1 LYLYQILV
9 AMVGLPSVLLCT
21 LIAFTTAQTGR
32 DLDRF
37 NYRGTDGTDYGP
49 EDWDQVSCTDTE
61 TCLGWPDG
69 FETARGWDLGEN
81 HCRWCPLGTRQCGI
95 HHQSPIDLQRNRAV
109 PGDPEE
115 KECIDVHWMAYY
127 DSTCDWENL
136 KALNAF
142 SIERHALK
150 VNQPIEQ
157 LASGDYRLACRNAS
171 GRRFGR
177 IDFSKGFSEWWLMS
191 HMDIHVPS
199 EHTQEGKRYDGEI
212 HLYHFY
218 SIPGSQSSTN
228 NEMAS
233 VTIFLEAYDDV
244 PDYPM
249 LNRLI
254 CQWRQVED
262 KTREECGLPSV
273 ETEYP
278 GCFYYQRGHTI
289 DGFNTIALTQDGTQ
303 RNLRQKS
310 RNLRPKS
317 MSVHDLI
324 LYNYARSQTNSS
336 YTPKRLL
343 HSEEDHDEADPNFDW
358 EKFVTRQDGNAN
370 ITQGNR
376 QLLNYDH
383 VGPWFNYFP
392 MLGVRTEYYYRYSG
406 TQTVPP
412 CYGRFFEG
420 NNRRQ
425 TNHWRVLKDPIRV
438 TQRQVDEMHRLLKER
453 IASVDDPLAS
463 CEPDTAAKVDENDP
477 TKISVARPVMETR
490 STHYKVFCECED
502 WRSKFPEDVEWC
514 KKGLQDRL
522 FNHPYNFET
531 DGF

>member
-1 LYLYQILV
+1 
-9 AMVGLPSVLLCT
+9 MVGLPSVLLCT

-228 NEMAS
+228 NEVSRSA
-233 VTIFLEAYDDV
+233 
-244 PDYPM
+244 
-249 LNRLI
+249 
-254 CQWRQVED
+254 QV
-262 KTREECGLPSV
+262 L
-273 ETEYP
+273 
-278 GCFYYQRGHTI
+278 
-289 DGFNTIALTQDGTQ
+289 
-303 RNLRQKS
+303 
-310 RNLRPKS
+310 
-317 MSVHDLI
+317 
-324 LYNYARSQTNSS
+324 
-336 YTPKRLL
+336 
-343 HSEEDHDEADPNFDW
+343 
-358 EKFVTRQDGNAN
+358 
-370 ITQGNR
+370 
-376 QLLNYDH
+376 
-383 VGPWFNYFP
+383 
-392 MLGVRTEYYYRYSG
+392 
-406 TQTVPP
+406 
-412 CYGRFFEG
+412 
-420 NNRRQ
+420 
-425 TNHWRVLKDPIRV
+425 
-438 TQRQVDEMHRLLKER
+438 
-453 IASVDDPLAS
+453 
-463 CEPDTAAKVDENDP
+463 
-477 TKISVARPVMETR
+477 
-490 STHYKVFCECED
+490 
-502 WRSKFPEDVEWC
+502 
-514 KKGLQDRL
+514 
-522 FNHPYNFET
+522 
-531 DGF
+531 